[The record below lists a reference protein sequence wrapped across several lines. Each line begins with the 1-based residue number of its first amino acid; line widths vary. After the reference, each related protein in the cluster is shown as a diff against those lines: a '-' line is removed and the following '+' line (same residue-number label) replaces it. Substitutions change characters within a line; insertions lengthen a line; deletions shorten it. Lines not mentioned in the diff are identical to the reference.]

1 MAQADAA
8 RERFVAARKAHW
20 EALHASGRSG
30 LGGAYHRRLEEVYLN
45 LVLPGQRVLELGC
58 GDGDL
63 LAALEP
69 APGVG
74 VDFSAA
80 ACATARKRHPSL
92 TILEANALDL
102 SSIDGPFD
110 VVILS
115 DLLNDVWD
123 VQKVLEQV
131 RRVSS
136 PGTRVII
143 NGYSL
148 LWELPLRAAR
158 RLGLARPNLP
168 QNWLTVEDI
177 EGLLAL
183 AGFEIVRTWPEVLFP
198 FPVPFLAPFA
208 NRFLVRLWPL
218 RHLALTNVVLA
229 RPAAAPTAAE
239 PLVSVII
246 PARNEAGNIA
256 AILDRTP
263 EMGRGTEIVFVEGHS
278 RDGTWEAIERERSKR
293 AGRLTAAF
301 RQTGTGKGDAV
312 RLGFERA
319 TGEVLMI
326 LDADLTVPPED
337 LPRFYEALR
346 SGRGEFVHGVRF
358 VYPMEDRAMR
368 PVNLLGNKFFSLAF
382 SWLLGQSVRDTLCGT
397 KVLWKHDWDRIA
409 ASRSLFGELDPFGDF
424 DLLFGA
430 ARCGLKIVEIPVRY
444 RERTYGTTNIRRWNH
459 GALLFR
465 MLLVAASRLKFV

>member
-1 MAQADAA
+1 
-8 RERFVAARKAHW
+8 
-20 EALHASGRSG
+20 
-30 LGGAYHRRLEEVYLN
+30 
-45 LVLPGQRVLELGC
+45 
-58 GDGDL
+58 
-63 LAALEP
+63 
-69 APGVG
+69 
-74 VDFSAA
+74 
-80 ACATARKRHPSL
+80 
-92 TILEANALDL
+92 
-102 SSIDGPFD
+102 
-110 VVILS
+110 
-115 DLLNDVWD
+115 
-123 VQKVLEQV
+123 
-131 RRVSS
+131 
-136 PGTRVII
+136 
-143 NGYSL
+143 
-148 LWELPLRAAR
+148 
-158 RLGLARPNLP
+158 
-168 QNWLTVEDI
+168 
-177 EGLLAL
+177 
-183 AGFEIVRTWPEVLFP
+183 
-198 FPVPFLAPFA
+198 
-208 NRFLVRLWPL
+208 
-218 RHLALTNVVLA
+218 
-229 RPAAAPTAAE
+229 
-239 PLVSVII
+239 
-246 PARNEAGNIA
+246 
-256 AILDRTP
+256 
-263 EMGRGTEIVFVEGHS
+263 MGRGTEIVFVEGHS